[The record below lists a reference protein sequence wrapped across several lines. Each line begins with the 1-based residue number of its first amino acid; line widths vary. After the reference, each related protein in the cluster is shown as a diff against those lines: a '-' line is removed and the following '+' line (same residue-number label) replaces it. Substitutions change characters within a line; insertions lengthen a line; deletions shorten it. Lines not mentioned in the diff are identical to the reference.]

1 MERKTNNFAIRS
13 ATAHDCEG
21 ILRCLALAFAPYRE
35 AYTPEAFLDTVLTPE
50 TVQTR
55 MAEMSLFVAA
65 AESGDVAGTIACKVM
80 GGGRGHLRGMAVRPE
95 WHGTGLSGRLID
107 AAEQYLRESGCKTI
121 TLNTTEPLTRATRFY
136 EKRGYRPTGK
146 FGQFFGMSLFE
157 YSKSL

>member
-13 ATAHDCEG
+13 ATADDCEG

-35 AYTPEAFLDTVLTPE
+35 AYTPEAFLDTVLTQE
-50 TVQTR
+50 TVLTR

-65 AESGDVAGTIACKVM
+65 AESGEVTGTIACKVM

-95 WHGTGLSGRLID
+95 WHGAGLSGRLLE
-107 AAEQYLRESGCKTI
+107 AAEEHLRRSGCKMI

-136 EKRGYRPTGK
+136 EKRGFRPTGK
-146 FGQFFGMSLFE
+146 IGQFFGMSLFE